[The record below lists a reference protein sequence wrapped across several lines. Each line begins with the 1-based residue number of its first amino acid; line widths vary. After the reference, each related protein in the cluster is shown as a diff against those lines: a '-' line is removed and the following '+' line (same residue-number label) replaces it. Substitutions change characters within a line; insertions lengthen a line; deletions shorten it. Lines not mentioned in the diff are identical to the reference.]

1 MTLFRDLWLFRNM
14 FYNYQDTDISQCICA
29 AKAFQKLVLIFF
41 HWAPC
46 WYSQTGAWQGLTD
59 SKCSVLL
66 FRRSLC
72 CTDATVLIS
81 WGEHQKYGLS
91 YGCSTCKMLPR
102 AKSHETSD
110 NYQCIF
116 CDSHTTISIVCGNGW
131 RMLTALWRCLHI
143 PIYLL
148 LCLQSHKN
156 WVLTKA
162 IFLLRFLMPVSLL
175 SLHGDLSLQSFSVKS
190 GYIWQVCFFKD

>member
-14 FYNYQDTDISQCICA
+14 LYNYQDTDISQCMCA

-46 WYSQTGAWQGLTD
+46 WYSHTGAWQRLTD

-66 FRRSLC
+66 FQRSLC
-72 CTDATVLIS
+72 CTGNSPHLMRGTSKIWSELRLFHLQNAS
-81 WGEHQKYGLS
+81 
-91 YGCSTCKMLPR
+91 
-102 AKSHETSD
+102 KSHETSD

-131 RMLTALWRCLHI
+131 RVLTALWRCLHI